1 MGNTP
6 GTSKRRSSIEE
17 EYTGSVGVMSNPY
30 YPPKRKFILQAS
42 QAVNDDDPVVSIL
55 TEGHTIEAIA
65 NQLRNSRI
73 QDAPERP
80 CVFMDVVGSPESSGD
95 TTDETPS
102 HTTLPTVFKWEGG
115 GKEVYISGTFNGWKS
130 KIPMVKSK
138 QNFYTIIDLPEGE
151 HQYKFIVDGQWKLG
165 KNQVAPTTTSP
176 TGVQNNIIT
185 VNMSDFDVIE
195 ALTNMD
201 AVPTGSSP
209 PGEYGQVIPSNPL
222 TGLGGPGS
230 GVACAPPHIGASSNT
245 QPTALTTL
253 GVDAKSS
260 KPPLLPPQLLQV
272 ILNRDTNAQCDPNL
286 LPQPNHVM
294 LNHMYALSIK
304 DGVIVLSAISRYRQ
318 KFVSTVL
325 YKPI

>member
-30 YPPKRKFILQAS
+30 YILQAS
-42 QAVNDDDPVVSIL
+42 QVDDPIVSIL

-80 CVFMDVVGSPESSGD
+80 CVFMDVVGSPELSGD
-95 TTDETPS
+95 TSDETPS

-130 KIPMVKSK
+130 KIPMVKIFSK

-165 KNQVAPTTTSP
+165 KNQPTTTSP

-209 PGEYGQVIPSNPL
+209 PG
-222 TGLGGPGS
+222 
-230 GVACAPPHIGASSNT
+230 ASSNT

-253 GVDAKSS
+253 GVDTKSS

>member
-1 MGNTP
+1 MGNAA
-6 GTSKRRSSIEE
+6 GSSKRRSSIDDD
-17 EYTGSVGVMSNPY
+17 YVGSLSVTNNPY

-65 NQLRNSRI
+65 NQLRDSRL
-73 QDAPERP
+73 QDPSEQP
-80 CVFMDVVGSPESSGD
+80 SLFVGSLNNQEAPFD
-95 TTDETPS
+95 TSDEPPPQP
-102 HTTLPTVFKWEGG
+102 TLPTVFKWEGG
-115 GKEVYISGTFNGWKS
+115 GKDVYISGTFNGWKS

-165 KNQVAPTTTSP
+165 KDQPTVTSS
-176 TGVQNNIIT
+176 TGVQNNTIT
-185 VNMSDFDVIE
+185 VNLSDFDVIE
-195 ALTNMD
+195 TLTNMD

-209 PGEYGQVIPSNPL
+209 PGEYGQIIPPNPTTQTASSGL
-222 TGLGGPGS
+222 TS
-230 GVACAPPHIGASSNT
+230 GVSSSGTGA
-245 QPTALTTL
+245 QPAPTAL
-253 GVDAKSS
+253 GIDAKSS

-272 ILNRDTNAQCDPNL
+272 ILNRDTNVHCDPNL

>member
-6 GTSKRRSSIEE
+6 GTSKRRSSIDE
-17 EYTGSVGVMSNPY
+17 EYTGSAGVMSNPY

-42 QAVNDDDPVVSIL
+42 QTVNDDDPVVSIL

-73 QDAPERP
+73 QDTSEHP
-80 CVFMDVVGSPESSGD
+80 CLFTDVAGSPESS
-95 TTDETPS
+95 TDVPDEPPAQ
-102 HTTLPTVFKWEGG
+102 TTLPTVFKWEGG

-130 KIPMVKSK
+130 KIPMIKSK

-151 HQYKFIVDGQWKLG
+151 YQYKFIVDGQWKLG
-165 KNQVAPTTTSP
+165 KNQPTTTSS
-176 TGVQNNIIT
+176 TGVQNNTIT
-185 VNMSDFDVIE
+185 VNLSDLDVIE
-195 ALTNMD
+195 ALTKMD

-209 PGEYGQVIPSNPL
+209 PGEYGQVIPQSP
-222 TGLGGPGS
+222 S
-230 GVACAPPHIGASSNT
+230 AAFASSANST
-245 QPTALTTL
+245 SASPYTGTSPAGQPAAPIALGIESKAT
-253 GVDAKSS
+253 

>member
-1 MGNTP
+1 MERAVDKPKVLFSYINGRLKNKKTILMLK
-6 GTSKRRSSIEE
+6 GENIEDIIE
-17 EYTGSVGVMSNPY
+17 
-30 YPPKRKFILQAS
+30 
-42 QAVNDDDPVVSIL
+42 NDDKAEHISRFFVS
-55 TEGHTIEAIA
+55 
-65 NQLRNSRI
+65 
-73 QDAPERP
+73 
-80 CVFMDVVGSPESSGD
+80 VF
-95 TTDETPS
+95 TDETDFDEAGLPTGTIDEIIENMDFTEGDVRKELLALKEGNQDPAFDTS
-102 HTTLPTVFKWEGG
+102 DEPPPQPTLPTVFKWEGG
-115 GKEVYISGTFNGWKS
+115 GKDVYISGTFNGWKS

-165 KNQVAPTTTSP
+165 KDQPTVTSS
-176 TGVQNNIIT
+176 TGVQNNTIT
-185 VNMSDFDVIE
+185 VNLSDFDVIE
-195 ALTNMD
+195 TLTNMD

-209 PGEYGQVIPSNPL
+209 PGEYGQVIPPNPA
-222 TGLGGPGS
+222 TQ
-230 GVACAPPHIGASSNT
+230 IASSGLT
-245 QPTALTTL
+245 PGVSSTGAGGQPAPTAL
-253 GVDAKSS
+253 GIDAKSS

-272 ILNRDTNAQCDPNL
+272 ILNRDTNVHCDPNL